1 MRFDNFGAIILTI
14 FCVVMVILM
23 IIFYNTSLKEHIEKI
38 MLVVFGGIII
48 LIFALGAGLKYIPN
62 IKTDVKIQNI
72 SGDYYCDVKEGTLIY
87 TAGNYNYDIKKCSL
101 TYTDDLGKQNKIV
114 ISKIVNDAENGT
126 YIEKNRK
133 NFLFIYDDINVLH
146 ISKD

>member
-1 MRFDNFGAIILTI
+1 
-14 FCVVMVILM
+14 
-23 IIFYNTSLKEHIEKI
+23 
-38 MLVVFGGIII
+38 MLAVFGGIII
-48 LIFALGAGLKYIPN
+48 LIFALGVGLKYIPN

-114 ISKIVNDAENGT
+114 ISKIVNDAEKGT